1 MKILISVYCIKEI
14 GGISTAVT
22 NLLREIH
29 DKYDVSLCVPS
40 NYISPRYEI
49 PSNVSIVPGSNVLRD
64 ATVSVKYLKGEGV
77 CQNVRRVIIRTIKRL
92 LPRYVLVN
100 LALDHI
106 RIKGEY
112 DVAIAFADEGFDKK
126 YKVGGE
132 DFRIILNNVRAKRK
146 IAWIHNDPKKL
157 GWTPELCEQELS
169 GFDAIVN
176 VSQECKD
183 IFDDIMPSFKNK
195 SWLVYNMYDI
205 ERIKRLSFKKDSIY
219 NSSKLNFVTVA
230 RINFNQKKMDRIVDT
245 CDRLVREGYHE
256 FVWNIVGE
264 GPDRTALQQQIDE
277 NNLNDYIIIHG
288 HQTNP
293 YPYIKQADAF
303 VLTSLYEGLPMTIRE
318 AEIIG
323 TPILTT
329 NFGSAHEA
337 VIDNSQGLICENSSD
352 GVYKMIKSVLDK
364 PEVLLKFRD
373 FLTNNPVSNKTAL
386 SQFEAVCTNK
396 GK

>member
-1 MKILISVYCIKEI
+1 MRLFISVFCIKEI
-14 GGISTAVT
+14 GGISTSVT
-22 NLLREIH
+22 NLLKEIH
-29 DKYDVSLCVPS
+29 NKYNVSLCVPS

-49 PSNVSIVPGSNVLRD
+49 PQDITIIPGSNVLRD
-64 ATVSVKYLKGEGV
+64 ATVSQKSLNW
-77 CQNVRRVIIRTIKRL
+77 QNPLQKIRRIIVRTIKKL
-92 LPRYVLVN
+92 LPRNVLVN
-100 LALDHI
+100 YALDRI
-106 RIKGEY
+106 CIKGEY

-132 DFRIILNNVRAKRK
+132 DFRIVLNNVTAKRK

-183 IFDDIMPSFKNK
+183 IFDEIMPSYKNK

-205 ERIKRLSFKKDSIY
+205 ERIKRLSFTDITLYNKDKI
-219 NSSKLNFVTVA
+219 NFVTVA
-230 RINFNQKKMDRIVDT
+230 RINFNQKKMNRIVEA
-245 CDRLVREGYHE
+245 CFRLVEEGYHN
-256 FVWNIVGE
+256 FVWNIVGD
-264 GPDRTALQQQIDE
+264 GPDRNELQQQIVE
-277 NNLNDYIIIHG
+277 KKLNDYIIIHG
-288 HQTNP
+288 HKTNP

-303 VLTSLYEGLPMTIRE
+303 VLTSLYEGLPMTVRE

-337 VIDNSQGLICENSSD
+337 VVDKYQGMICENSTE
-352 GVYKMIKSVLDK
+352 GVYVMIKSILDTPNELK
-364 PEVLLKFRD
+364 KFREY
-373 FLTNNPVSNKTAL
+373 LSNNPVTNCIAL
-386 SQFEAVCTNK
+386 SQFEAVCLDK
-396 GK
+396 KE